1 MTKPSSND
9 QKNGL
14 KKGPWTPEEDQKLV
28 DYIHEHGHGKW
39 RTLPKNAGLKRC
51 GKSCR
56 LRWTNYLR
64 PDIKRGRFSFG
75 EEETIIQLH
84 SVLGNKWS
92 TIAASLPGR
101 TDNEIKNYWNTH
113 IKKKLLKMGI
123 DPVTHTPCLDI
134 QQLSSIL
141 NSSLHNSTHVNYPD
155 PLYGMGNN
163 TLNPSLLSLLTAFLS
178 SPPPPPPPSQ
188 NPDAVNQN
196 FQQSQQLNNSIQ
208 TFPLQDNQS
217 CAASQPLPL
226 ELHQLMK
233 AKVDQMISP
242 GTANFSYQ
250 NSLPNVG
257 QYEGG
262 PYSTSLVEN
271 QIAHNKRGESNF
283 NLRSLI
289 SYSTPSSS
297 ASPSTLNSSA
307 SSITFVNGATEEERD
322 TYCSN
327 MLVYNI
333 SNGLNID
340 GSGLL

>member
-1 MTKPSSND
+1 MTKAASSTD

-28 DYIHEHGHGKW
+28 DYIHKHGHGKW

-64 PDIKRGRFSFG
+64 PDIKRGRFSFE

-113 IKKKLLKMGI
+113 IKKRLLKMGI

-141 NSSLHNSTHVNYPD
+141 NFSLYDSPRVNHP
-155 PLYGMGNN
+155 PHFGMANN
-163 TLNPSLLSLLTAFLS
+163 ILNPSLLSLLAAFLS
-178 SPPPPPPPSQ
+178 SSQ
-188 NPDAVNQN
+188 NPDASNQT
-196 FQQSQQLNNSIQ
+196 FQQNYQLNNSIQ
-208 TFPLQDNQS
+208 TFPLQENQS
-217 CAASQPLPL
+217 CAASQPLSL
-226 ELHQLMK
+226 ESQLMRDK
-233 AKVDQMISP
+233 IDQMISP
-242 GTANFSYQ
+242 PDTTNFSYQ
-250 NSLPNVG
+250 SSLPNEG
-257 QYEGG
+257 QCQGG
-262 PYSTSLVEN
+262 HNYPTSLLESH
-271 QIAHNKRGESNF
+271 QIALNTRGEPNF
-283 NLRSLI
+283 TLGSLI

-297 ASPSTLNSSA
+297 TSPSNLNSSA
-307 SSITFVNGATEEERD
+307 SSTTFVKGATEEERD

-327 MLVYNI
+327 MLMYNI

-340 GSGLL
+340 GPCIL